1 MIKVENYLLGMDCG
15 TTNIKAIII
24 GEDGKIIAE
33 ASRPSKFMIPKPN
46 MQEQDANEWWENTK
60 EIFHSLAEQAGEEI
74 TNKIR
79 GISISSHTVSMLPI
93 DADGNPVRNAMTY
106 KIIVHQKS

>member
-60 EIFHSLAEQAGEEI
+60 EIFTRLR
-74 TNKIR
+74 NRR
-79 GISISSHTVSMLPI
+79 G
-93 DADGNPVRNAMTY
+93 
-106 KIIVHQKS
+106 KK